1 MGADSRLQPEGR
13 VWRISEQAHSTSSHT
28 ALLPTAAHPLL
39 LSALPEGC
47 LSPSVPSTFPLR
59 IHISQSSSTYFT
71 FPGLS
76 NYKELSPQGRG
87 RGETK
92 RRNLSSQPLPTP
104 SIWGELLGMNNKGA
118 GVSVVPNMR

>member
-47 LSPSVPSTFPLR
+47 LSPSVPSTF
-59 IHISQSSSTYFT
+59 SFEFT
-71 FPGLS
+71 S
-76 NYKELSPQGRG
+76 HS
-87 RGETK
+87 
-92 RRNLSSQPLPTP
+92 PLPLTLP
-104 SIWGELLGMNNKGA
+104 FQA
-118 GVSVVPNMR
+118 